1 MKSELLRAK
10 LRGEV
15 SQADYAQANAKFGAE
30 ISILTEKI
38 ALTNTEAD
46 ATEQLVSGV
55 WQQSWRWA
63 FARFLPLTGPS
74 REFSTIVLIKFLL
87 CLGWIRVRQYP
98 TAGGTSP
105 SRKGAV
111 LQPDHLPSHGWT
123 LSHRLRRSAID

>member
-46 ATEQLVSGV
+46 E
-55 WQQSWRWA
+55 
-63 FARFLPLTGPS
+63 
-74 REFSTIVLIKFLL
+74 
-87 CLGWIRVRQYP
+87 
-98 TAGGTSP
+98 
-105 SRKGAV
+105 
-111 LQPDHLPSHGWT
+111 
-123 LSHRLRRSAID
+123 LRRFRSLREGCAGRFRRGMAASRWRSEAQCSNFSLSRRAALFAGIQKV